1 MCNWCH
7 FRYFLYFLYRQRH
20 RQRQRQISWVW
31 GVVVLLAPLQ
41 ISFLWASL
49 FVFAAEPLGR
59 ENVRCKMRGG
69 LWKALDKTIQ
79 SSFSAFGTIRKCL
92 QISGNSKNH
101 SILFFLDSIQ
111 HMHSMNKLGHGWWSW
126 WDIWR
131 FVVQVN
137 SVWGEPEILGS
148 EKWGL

>member
-69 LWKALDKTIQ
+69 LWKAPDKTIQ
-79 SSFSAFGTIRKCL
+79 SSFLVFGTIGKCL
-92 QISGNSKNH
+92 HISANSKNH
-101 SILFFLDSIQ
+101 SIFS
-111 HMHSMNKLGHGWWSW
+111 
-126 WDIWR
+126 
-131 FVVQVN
+131 
-137 SVWGEPEILGS
+137 LGS
-148 EKWGL
+148 IVDVNIIFQWRCVFLLSTAKTRTTKRWWRGQCRRMVSSLALRW